1 MKYQIRYQTLKL
13 ADLVHP
19 PYNPRVQ
26 IERDT
31 PEYDALKRSLEQ
43 HELVEPLVVNLCNM
57 HCVGGNQ
64 RLTVMRDMG
73 VEEETCV
80 VIEQPDE
87 LKEKELCLALNKIKG
102 RWDTEKTGELLRDD
116 AVLDFETG
124 FDLDE
129 VKSYRA
135 IEEATATG
143 GDDLDE
149 LEDDTEEPN
158 TLDELEEAA
167 EDELEDDTEEPEA
180 YGTSAKIGQIK
191 IKLTADEYDE
201 LLNSIRD
208 DGIFAEKDISAE
220 MKRRILKND

>member
-1 MKYQIRYQTLKL
+1 MKTAQTT
-13 ADLVHP
+13 ARTAREMFYFVDD
-19 PYNPRVQ
+19 VQ
-26 IERDT
+26 RMLG
-31 PEYDALKRSLEQ
+31 YSRSKSYKIIKQL
-43 HELVEPLVVNLCNM
+43 N
-57 HCVGGNQ
+57 
-64 RLTVMRDMG
+64 
-73 VEEETCV
+73 
-80 VIEQPDE
+80 DE
-87 LKEKELCLALNKIKG
+87 LEAQGKEKELCLALNKIKG

-135 IEEATATG
+135 IEEAAATD

-149 LEDDTEEPN
+149 LEDDTEEPD

-201 LLNSIRD
+201 LLNGIRD